1 MPIKGKGSPI
11 SSSLGRMRPARYLG
25 NKGGAR
31 KGGKPGISFK
41 RIQPR
46 GESPKASNVEP
57 IGPPKTT
64 AAPSKGGAQLEPI
77 DPDTADL
84 EAGKELVDPVTYRI
98 EEHTAEGY
106 SKRVAEVKDSVLY
119 RLLDIID
126 AEAASQLTRDELRQE
141 LSMVMGPVLGDLGV
155 TLNRAEQDALQQAI
169 IDELL
174 GLGPLEVL
182 LRDDT
187 INDVMV
193 NGPHQV
199 YIERRGK
206 LEMTNVRFRDDRHL
220 MNIINRICN
229 TVGRHVDQRTP
240 LADARLLDGSRVNVI
255 VPPLALRG
263 PTISIRKFGKIPF
276 TIDKMIAIGTMSH
289 PMGVFLK
296 AAAASQ
302 LNIVVSGGTGS
313 GKTTL
318 LNCLSKLIDPGERI
332 VTIEDAA
339 ELRLQQPH
347 VVPLETRPKN
357 IEGEGQVTMRDLV
370 INALRMRPDRI
381 IVGEVRGPE
390 VVDMLQAMNTGH
402 EGSMGTIHA
411 NGPREALT
419 RMENMATLSGLS
431 YTIKAIRRQLA
442 DALDLIIQ
450 VSRMRDGHRRVTN
463 IVEVVGME
471 GDVITTQELFHY
483 RYERDDLDGTM
494 LGTFEYTQ
502 LTPACIVKLR
512 EFGYDKVVMSAFD

>member
-1 MPIKGKGSPI
+1 MPVKKKGTPI

-25 NKGGAR
+25 NKGAAK
-31 KGGKPGISFK
+31 KGGRPGISFK
-41 RIQPR
+41 PIEPKREQ
-46 GESPKASNVEP
+46 PKASNVEP
-57 IGPPKTT
+57 MVQKKAT
-64 AAPSKGGAQLEPI
+64 APPSKGGAQPKVFDPEAVALEDGPMM
-77 DPDTADL
+77 A
-84 EAGKELVDPVTYRI
+84 DPVQYLI
-98 EEHTAEGY
+98 EDHTAEGY
-106 SKRVAEVKDSVLY
+106 SERVSQVKDTVLY

-126 AEAASQLTRDELRQE
+126 AEAASQLTRDELGQE
-141 LSMVMGPVLGDLGV
+141 LAMVMGPVLGDLKV
-155 TLNRAEQDALQQAI
+155 TLNRAEQEALQQAI
-169 IDELL
+169 SDELL

-199 YIERRGK
+199 YIERKGK
-206 LEMTNVRFRDDRHL
+206 IQLTNVRFRDDRHL
-220 MNIINRICN
+220 LNIVNRICN

-255 VPPLALRG
+255 VPPLALKG
-263 PTISIRKFGKIPF
+263 PTVSIRKFGTIPF
-276 TIDKMIAIGTMSH
+276 TIDKMIAGGSMSQ

-318 LNCLSKLIDPGERI
+318 LNSLSKLIDPGERI

-357 IEGEGQVTMRDLV
+357 IEGEGEVTIRDLV

-431 YTIKAIRRQLA
+431 YTIKAIRRQIA

-483 RYERDDLDGTM
+483 RYDRDDVDGTM
-494 LGTFEYTQ
+494 LGTFDYTQ
-502 LTPACIVKLR
+502 LTPACIGKLR
-512 EFGYDKVVMSAFD
+512 EFGYDKVVMSAFE

>member
-1 MPIKGKGSPI
+1 MKSQKSPI
-11 SSSLGRMRPARYLG
+11 SNSLVRMRPARYLG
-25 NKGGAR
+25 KAIGKGGGRTIIGRRPAAG
-31 KGGKPGISFK
+31 KGKTKVAKVKSVAAAKKDQKDAANKKKSQDPK
-41 RIQPR
+41 RITFDA
-46 GESPKASNVEP
+46 EIIIDEP
-57 IGPPKTT
+57 VAYLIEDHS
-64 AAPSKGGAQLEPI
+64 AAGF
-77 DPDTADL
+77 
-84 EAGKELVDPVTYRI
+84 
-98 EEHTAEGY
+98 
-106 SKRVAEVKDSVLY
+106 SKRVADVKDSVLY
-119 RLLDIID
+119 RLLDLID
-126 AEAASQLTRDELRQE
+126 SEAAVQLSRDELQSE
-141 LSMVMGPVLGDLGV
+141 LSMVMGSVLGDMKV
-155 TLNRAEQDALQQAI
+155 TLNRSEQDALQQAI
-169 IDELL
+169 VDELL

-187 INDVMV
+187 INDILV
-193 NGPHQV
+193 NGPFQV
-199 YIERRGK
+199 YIERYGK
-206 LEMTNVRFRDDRHL
+206 LSLTDVKFRDDRHL

-240 LADARLLDGSRVNVI
+240 MADARLLDGSRVNVV
-255 VPPLALRG
+255 VPPLALKG
-263 PTISIRKFGKIPF
+263 PTLSIRKFGAKPF
-276 TIDKMIAIGTMSH
+276 TLDKLIEIGSMSY

-318 LNCLSKLIDPGERI
+318 LNSLSKLIDPGERI

-357 IEGEGQVTMRDLV
+357 IEGEGEVTIRDLV

-381 IVGEVRGPE
+381 IVGEVRGAE

-442 DALDLIIQ
+442 DALDVIVQ
-450 VSRMRDGHRRVTN
+450 VSRMRDGARRVTS
-463 IVEVVGME
+463 IIEVVGME
-471 GDVITTQELFHY
+471 GEVITTQELFNY
-483 RYERDDLDGTM
+483 RYERDDHEGNM
-494 LGTFEYTQ
+494 IGSFEYTQ
-502 LTPACIVKLR
+502 LTPHCMPKLR
-512 EFGYDKVVMSAFD
+512 EFGYDKVVMGALNDQ